1 MVAAEFMPAKSPV
14 TVRVFPLRVRITSPS
29 PVIVVTVCGVV
40 GIGESLARKVSDCAT
55 ALTEKI
61 NASVQVMDVTSMEK
75 VLWPS
80 FIVTSWRVYFYR
92 ASASS

>member
-40 GIGESLARKVSDCAT
+40 GMGDNLALKVSDCAT

-61 NASVQVMDVTSMEK
+61 NASVQAVDVTSLEK

-80 FIVTSWRVYFYR
+80 FIDTSWRVYSYR
-92 ASASS
+92 VSASN